1 MATRT
6 RRSQRRTEALS
17 RERIVEA
24 AIELLDAA
32 GESGL
37 TFRALTERLA
47 TGPGAIYWHVAN
59 KGELLGA
66 ATDAVVAAALAAEPA
81 ASAKSPEPAGPAGP
95 AESPEAPEAPE
106 SAGPAESAETAGPAE
121 SPEAAGPAESAG
133 PAEAAGPAESAE
145 SPEAAGA
152 AGAAGP
158 AESAGSPQ
166 DGIRAIALGLFDA
179 IEEHPWLASQLMTQ
193 LSHSLWETVA
203 PRIFESVGRQIRALG
218 VPESSWFAAT
228 SALMHYILGAAG
240 QNATNAASART
251 LGPEVDRAR
260 FLDAASTAWEQLDP
274 DDYPFTRA
282 VAGQLRGHDDREQF
296 LAGVDLILSGITASL
311 PAR

>member
-95 AESPEAPEAPE
+95 AESPEAPE
-106 SAGPAESAETAGPAE
+106 SAGPAESAET
-121 SPEAAGPAESAG
+121 AGPAESAG

-158 AESAGSPQ
+158 AVSAGSPQ